1 MPRVTSETLSAALS
15 AHADPKAELQ
25 TDDYYAYRSVG
36 EQQARHGVVKHS
48 NKEYVRG
55 TDHTNTIEGFFSL
68 LKRGINGVYHHVGR
82 GHLNRYCDEF
92 AFRYENRKVTDGE
105 RAGLL
110 VKGGDGKR
118 LTYKMPA
125 AS

>member
-1 MPRVTSETLSAALS
+1 MTTSPIAAW
-15 AHADPKAELQ
+15 PKV
-25 TDDYYAYRSVG
+25 RR
-36 EQQARHGVVKHS
+36 RHGVVS
-48 NKEYVRG
+48 TPTR
-55 TDHTNTIEGFFSL
+55 NTCAARPTRTPSEGFFSL

-92 AFRYENRKVTDGE
+92 AFRYENRKVDDGT
-105 RAGLL
+105 RAGML
-110 VKGGDGKR
+110 VRGGDGKR

>member
-1 MPRVTSETLSAALS
+1 MT
-15 AHADPKAELQ
+15 
-25 TDDYYAYRSVG
+25 RSRGVI
-36 EQQARHGVVKHS
+36 RHSTG
-48 NKEYVRG
+48 EYVRG
-55 TDHTNTIEGFFSL
+55 EVHTNTIEGYFSI

-92 AFRYENRKVTDGE
+92 AFRYENRKLDDGQ
-105 RAGLL
+105 RAKLL
-110 VKGGDGKR
+110 AKGADGKR